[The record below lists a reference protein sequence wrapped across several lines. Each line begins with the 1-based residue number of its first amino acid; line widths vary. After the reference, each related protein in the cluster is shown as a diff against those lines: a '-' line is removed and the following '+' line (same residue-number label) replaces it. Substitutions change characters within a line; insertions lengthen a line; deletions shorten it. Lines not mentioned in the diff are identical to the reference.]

1 MGRKLAVKVDLTG
14 HAIHTIQLYYGLAIR
29 RNCSGKQISHVE
41 EYFHLGSTYENPE
54 HRLCHSDSDT
64 WCKYQKEKLENT
76 VYRHS
81 EHTHLPVV
89 VLEEI
94 MPIFKHLSNTLL
106 ANCAHGG
113 TEKISESLSHVIG
126 CRIPKGCVCQA
137 KHLEARCFTA
147 ISSNNKGNVNV

>member
-1 MGRKLAVKVDLTG
+1 M
-14 HAIHTIQLYYGLAIR
+14 
-29 RNCSGKQISHVE
+29 E

-81 EHTHLPVV
+81 EHTHLPLV

-94 MPIFKHLSNTLL
+94 MPIFKDLSNTLL
-106 ANCAHGG
+106 ANCAQGG

-126 CRIPKGCVCQA
+126 CRIPKAVFVRLNILKLGA
-137 KHLEARCFTA
+137 SLLYLATIKAM
-147 ISSNNKGNVNV
+147 